1 MSSVSSNPIPCG
13 PCKQEKVNTKAYIWC
28 YNCNEGLC
36 STCSGHHKKFGSTR
50 DHKTID
56 IQTYKSYKPSI
67 GAIKTKCDPHDQ
79 QFNLYCPSH
88 LMPCC
93 DECISNHHTKC
104 TGIKSLT
111 SVVEK
116 TKIEQSKASIE
127 KDIKSL
133 LLFLNT
139 TAVNRT
145 SNIQKGEQQYK
156 RLKESVGKIRKEINK
171 HLDLLEKKLCKDADT
186 VWSEEKAKL
195 SGFSTEIEEKKK
207 TLMEIQDDLHTVSV
221 HSSKLQS
228 FLWMHQI
235 EQTVHQCQRYVE
247 DMETLNYE
255 ISSDVDIKIEQ
266 NEQIEKILKEIKS
279 LKSFGE
285 VKVVK
290 SQIIMNRE
298 TSVRRE
304 AQVELQGQ
312 PNIHNMTMNIETKIN
327 INLGKEITDMICL
340 MDGRVIVVEYW
351 GKVNIYA
358 SDCKFQKQLPISD
371 DALSVTQINQD
382 TIAISCPAD
391 KAIKIYNMKN
401 ETVSKVIALCRSC
414 YSLSYSNSL
423 FAVGLCTDEIRIL
436 DFEGNTV
443 TSIQV
448 RSRSCLNDI
457 VYCNDKVI
465 FSDCIGRAVYCVDRS
480 GEQIWQYNQDLEGPR
495 ALCEDMYG
503 NIIVADFFSNRII
516 VISKDG
522 HDSTVLI
529 SKGLKDTKYIC
540 YNNNSGFI
548 CDCVGRNLT
557 KFNISYNQK

>member
-1 MSSVSSNPIPCG
+1 MAATATQNAITLKGSTEIVSEFFSFGINSILYQRGIYPPETFTDNKIISQVKEWLQQMTVKKLVVVIKDIDTKEVFERWQFDVECDKSVLSDGKPREKSEKEINKEICSVLRQITASVTFLPLLESACAFDLLVYTDKDLEVPDSWGEDGPQFIANSEEVRLRSFTTLLHKVDAMLSTFKRKTLPTTEVVSTKQVMSSVSSNPVPCG

-79 QFNLYCPSH
+79 QFNLFCPSH

-93 DECISNHHTKC
+93 DECISNLHTKC

-116 TKIEQSKASIE
+116 TKIEQSKASVE
-127 KDIKSL
+127 KDIKSI

-156 RLKESVGKIRKEINK
+156 RIKESVGKIRKEINK

-195 SGFSTEIEEKKK
+195 SGFITEIEEKKK
-207 TLMEIQDDLHTVSV
+207 TLMEIQGDLHTVNV

-247 DMETLNYE
+247 DMETVNYE

-266 NEQIEKILKEIKS
+266 NEQIEKILSQLKS

-290 SQIIMNRE
+290 SHITMNRE

-312 PNIHNMTMNIETKIN
+312 PNIHNMTMNIEKR
-327 INLGKEITDMICL
+327 L
-340 MDGRVIVVEYW
+340 
-351 GKVNIYA
+351 
-358 SDCKFQKQLPISD
+358 
-371 DALSVTQINQD
+371 
-382 TIAISCPAD
+382 
-391 KAIKIYNMKN
+391 
-401 ETVSKVIALCRSC
+401 RS
-414 YSLSYSNSL
+414 
-423 FAVGLCTDEIRIL
+423 T
-436 DFEGNTV
+436 
-443 TSIQV
+443 
-448 RSRSCLNDI
+448 
-457 VYCNDKVI
+457 
-465 FSDCIGRAVYCVDRS
+465 
-480 GEQIWQYNQDLEGPR
+480 
-495 ALCEDMYG
+495 
-503 NIIVADFFSNRII
+503 
-516 VISKDG
+516 
-522 HDSTVLI
+522 
-529 SKGLKDTKYIC
+529 
-540 YNNNSGFI
+540 
-548 CDCVGRNLT
+548 
-557 KFNISYNQK
+557 